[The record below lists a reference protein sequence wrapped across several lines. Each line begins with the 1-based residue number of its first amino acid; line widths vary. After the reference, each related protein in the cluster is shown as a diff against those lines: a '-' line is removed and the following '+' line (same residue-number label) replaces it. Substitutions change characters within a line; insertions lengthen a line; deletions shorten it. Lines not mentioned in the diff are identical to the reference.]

1 MIFFL
6 IHKVTMGFAVIG
18 VINGV
23 LMQETFKVASYDV
36 PRSPATFTRKCQGHD
51 HDAYQAESHAEPH
64 QEDADP
70 LRGGG
75 DPSHLSMR
83 S

>member
-23 LMQETFKVASYDV
+23 LMQVGLGFDSNSGS
-36 PRSPATFTRKCQGHD
+36 RF
-51 HDAYQAESHAEPH
+51 
-64 QEDADP
+64 
-70 LRGGG
+70 LF
-75 DPSHLSMR
+75 
-83 S
+83 

>member
-23 LMQETFKVASYDV
+23 LMQVGLGFWNQLWESIFFFKIPSFLPVGSLLV
-36 PRSPATFTRKCQGHD
+36 LLLILI
-51 HDAYQAESHAEPH
+51 
-64 QEDADP
+64 
-70 LRGGG
+70 LR
-75 DPSHLSMR
+75 DFFCPF
-83 S
+83 

>member
-36 PRSPATFTRKCQGHD
+36 ASSGTLCTA
-51 HDAYQAESHAEPH
+51 S
-64 QEDADP
+64 
-70 LRGGG
+70 
-75 DPSHLSMR
+75 
-83 S
+83 